1 MKKFFVERK
10 SDCRDVRAFLTVAI
24 ASWAMSGACLAQ
36 SSLDHGLDPLAA
48 TTVAAIAAEE
58 PLQGRAWTAEQ
69 EKALALRFEVL
80 ERAVESNHTGC
91 QSYEDV
97 LGKNR
102 CRDLN
107 RALFDYNLNSAMYG
121 YDLWENPYSRDEP
134 ADAVL
139 SAYSKMQRE
148 ALEHALGLEEWW
160 DRRRPDRGTR
170 AQGPRPLSYKV
181 RVSPRFSSDYLGM
194 RFKMP
199 YTGMRTL
206 DHMSFQMRYDFD
218 ESRPIYSM
226 RFEDDSRFFR
236 LVYEPGTE
244 RFGDLVSLSTR
255 FAW

>member
-1 MKKFFVERK
+1 MNKFFVERK
-10 SDCRDVRAFLTVAI
+10 SDSRSVRVFLTVAF
-24 ASWAMSGACLAQ
+24 ASWVMAGECSAQ
-36 SSLDHGLDPLAA
+36 SSLDQGLDPMAA
-48 TTVAAIAAEE
+48 TTVAAIAADEPRQGQPLTAKQEE
-58 PLQGRAWTAEQ
+58 
-69 EKALALRFEVL
+69 ALSLRFEVL
-80 ERAVESNHTGC
+80 ERAVKSNHTGC

-107 RALFDYNLNSAMYG
+107 RALFDYNLSSEMYG
-121 YDLWENPYSRDEP
+121 YDLWENPSSRDEP

-160 DRRRPDRGTR
+160 DRRRPDRGSR

-181 RVSPRFSSDYLGM
+181 RVSPRLSSDYLGM

-199 YTGMRTL
+199 YTGLRSF
-206 DHMSFQMRYDFD
+206 DHLSFQMRYDFD

-226 RFEDDSRFFR
+226 KFEDDSRLLR

-244 RFGDLVSLSTR
+244 RFGDLVSLLAR
-255 FAW
+255 FSW